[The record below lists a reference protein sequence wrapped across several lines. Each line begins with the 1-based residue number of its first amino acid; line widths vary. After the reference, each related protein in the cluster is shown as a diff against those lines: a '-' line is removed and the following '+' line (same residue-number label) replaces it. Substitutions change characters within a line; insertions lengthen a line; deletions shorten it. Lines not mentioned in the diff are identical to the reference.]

1 MTVVNETKPGSSVES
16 SHSPYQP
23 ENHQKKPSTRN
34 SMERG
39 LTNRHVQFI
48 AIGGTIGTGLFLGSG
63 QSIALTGPSIVLVY
77 IFVGLMMFI
86 MMRAIG
92 ELMYRDPDQHTFI
105 NFIGRYLGHGWG
117 SFAIWTY
124 WIALLFVGM
133 TELTAIG
140 DYFVTF
146 FSTFGM
152 DVSAWKSVIELA
164 FLGALILLN
173 LCSVKFFGEAEFWF
187 AMIKIMLI
195 CAMIATA
202 VVMLIIGYHYSAVQ
216 VTGQDTISP
225 AGTVSFSNILNGFT
239 LAPNGWMKFLMS
251 FQMVFFAYTLIEFV
265 GVTVS
270 ETKNPRKVMPRAI
283 NSIIVR
289 VLIFYVGALVA
300 IMCIVPWRSFRQNA
314 DGTFA
319 SPFIM
324 VFKYAG
330 LNWAAGL
337 VFFVVLTASASSLNS
352 LLYSAGR
359 HLFQKASESTN
370 PRFHK
375 LGVVS
380 KNKVPARAIIASA
393 CCIVVVPIANYIPQ
407 LASSFVL
414 FSSSANAFLIIIY
427 ILTMLAHRRYRRSS
441 DFMPD
446 GFLLPAWKVT
456 NTLAIVF
463 YVFIFATLFISD
475 NTRLPGFVSFAWL
488 LIFGSLCAWRQK
500 KDLSETA
507 SAQQRLQSAEFNAQM
522 KRDDTLAPQATRPAN
537 LADGTVVPDE
547 LPSIALGDSATG
559 PDSGKYG
566 TVPAA
571 VETAKVQT
579 MKADTPANAET
590 TKTSANTPTVKS
602 DTPAKQK
609 TGNIREL

>member
-1 MTVVNETKPGSSVES
+1 MTVTNESNSGSNVES
-16 SHSPYQP
+16 LNSSLRSDA
-23 ENHQKKPSTRN
+23 NQKKSSTQN
-34 SMERG
+34 SMSRG

-92 ELMYRDPDQHTFI
+92 EMMYRDPDQHTFI

-117 SFAIWTY
+117 NFAIWTY

-146 FSTFGM
+146 FATFGIDM
-152 DVSAWKSVIELA
+152 SAWKSVIELC
-164 FLGALILLN
+164 FLGALMLLN

-187 AMIKIMLI
+187 AMIKILLI

-202 VVMLIIGYHYSAVQ
+202 VVMLVIGYHYSAVQ
-216 VTGQDTISP
+216 VTGEDTISP
-225 AGTVSFSNILNGFT
+225 AGVVSLSNLIDGFT

-283 NSIIVR
+283 NSIIMR
-289 VLIFYVGALVA
+289 VLIFYVGALLA
-300 IMCIVPWRSFRQNA
+300 IMCIVPWHDFRQNA

-324 VFKYAG
+324 VFEYAG

-370 PRFHK
+370 PHFHK
-375 LGVVS
+375 LGEVS

-393 CCIVVVPIANYIPQ
+393 CFIVVVPIVNYLPQ

-414 FSSSANAFLIIIY
+414 FSSCANAFLIIIY
-427 ILTMLAHRRYRRSS
+427 VLTMLAHRKYRRSP

-463 YVFIFATLFISD
+463 YVFIFATLFISA
-475 NTRLPGFVSFAWL
+475 NTRVPGFISLAWL
-488 LIFGSLCAWRQK
+488 LVFGTLCVWRQK
-500 KDLSETA
+500 KGLSESERTE
-507 SAQQRLQSAEFNAQM
+507 QRLQSAAFNAQM
-522 KRDDTLAPQATRPAN
+522 KRDDTLAPLPAHADAF
-537 LADGTVVPDE
+537 ADGTVAPDE
-547 LPSIALGDSATG
+547 IASIAMGDSATG
-559 PDSGKYG
+559 PDSGLRG
-566 TVPAA
+566 TVPQGKKD
-571 VETAKVQT
+571 AKAQRDNHSV
-579 MKADTPANAET
+579 PL
-590 TKTSANTPTVKS
+590 S
-602 DTPAKQK
+602 
-609 TGNIREL
+609 R

>member
-1 MTVVNETKPGSSVES
+1 MTISHTSPNGAANSNEPARKAGPDQS
-16 SHSPYQP
+16 SH
-23 ENHQKKPSTRN
+23 N
-34 SMERG
+34 SMNRG
-39 LTNRHVQFI
+39 LTSRHVQFI

-105 NFIGRYLGHGWG
+105 NFVGRYLGKGWG
-117 SFAIWTY
+117 NFAIWTY

-133 TELTAIG
+133 TELTAVG

-146 FSTFGM
+146 FDTFGIDM
-152 DVSAWKSVIELA
+152 SAWKSLIEVG
-164 FLGALILLN
+164 FLVLLVLVN
-173 LCSVKFFGEAEFWF
+173 LSAVKVFGEAEFWF
-187 AMIKIMLI
+187 AMIKITLI

-202 VVMLIIGYHYSAVQ
+202 VVMLVIGYHYSAVH
-216 VTGQDTISP
+216 VTGQDAISP
-225 AGTVSFSNILNGFT
+225 AGAVSIKNLFVNFSLM
-239 LAPNGWMKFLMS
+239 PNGWMKFLMS

-270 ETKNPRKVMPRAI
+270 ETKNPRKVMPKAI
-283 NSIIVR
+283 NSIIMR
-289 VLIFYVGALVA
+289 VLIFYVGALLA
-300 IMCIVPWRSFRQNA
+300 IMCIVPWTQFKQNA

-324 VFKYAG
+324 VFEYAG

-359 HLFQKASESTN
+359 HLFQKASESEN

-375 LGVVS
+375 LGEVS
-380 KNKVPARAIIASA
+380 GNKVPGRAIIASA
-393 CCIVVVPIANYIPQ
+393 CLILVVPIVNFIPQ
-407 LASSFVL
+407 LKSSFVL
-414 FSSSANAFLIIIY
+414 FSSCANAFLIIIY
-427 ILTMLAHRRYRRSS
+427 IMTMLAHRKYRKSP

-463 YVFIFATLFISD
+463 YVFIFATLFISAD
-475 NTRLPGFVSFAWL
+475 TRLPGFISAAWL
-488 LIFGSLCAWRQK
+488 IVFGTICVLKEKRSLTE
-500 KDLSETA
+500 SEQ
-507 SAQQRLQSAEFNAQM
+507 AQQRLQAAEFTKQM
-522 KRDDTLAPQATRPAN
+522 KRDDVPGPLPAHADLLAN
-537 LADGTVVPDE
+537 GTVEPDE
-547 LPSIALGDSATG
+547 LGSIALGDS
-559 PDSGKYG
+559 PE
-566 TVPAA
+566 PAA
-571 VETAKVQT
+571 EFAKSV
-579 MKADTPANAET
+579 AEE
-590 TKTSANTPTVKS
+590 
-602 DTPAKQK
+602 
-609 TGNIREL
+609 RE